1 MEKSFQVYILASKRN
16 GALYIGITSDL
27 AKRIWQHKSGK
38 ISGFTQKYHIK
49 LLVYYESH
57 FNAESAIQREKQ
69 LKEWKRAWKLALIEE
84 HNPNWQDLYEN
95 IIQC

>member
-69 LKEWKRAWKLALIEE
+69 LSSSWLKYQNSKRMGVDIT
-84 HNPNWQDLYEN
+84 HYHD
-95 IIQC
+95 